1 MSIQLKLELA
11 SRAPK
16 AAMPLN
22 IYVLLHALNLL
33 IIQYRTI
40 AMKSTNKICSLTFY
54 FQSFQ
59 ISLVAREVRQGR
71 HAKAAVLIYS
81 DFTFLWRTIFLQQQ
95 FEEVF
100 LELPLLKPANVIF
113 RPNTHK
119 P

>member
-81 DFTFLWRTIFLQQQ
+81 DFTFFFLQQQ